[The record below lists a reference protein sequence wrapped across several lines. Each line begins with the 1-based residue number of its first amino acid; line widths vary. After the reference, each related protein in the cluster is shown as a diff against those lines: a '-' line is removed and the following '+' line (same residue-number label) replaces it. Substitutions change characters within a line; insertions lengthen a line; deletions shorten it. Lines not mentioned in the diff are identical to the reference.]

1 MGNTKPATVAA
12 PKYNTA
18 AATSIRRV
26 LPDGRIQAE
35 DGSVWLLRKVPMA
48 PVSDAKTLA
57 DKMRAFEPLSA
68 AYEELAA
75 LASVSGTRRRLVEK
89 NYRQHQLLMI
99 NLKHA
104 FTPPTG
110 HELRQFLS
118 QSFPHM
124 VTCRRVVLMAVK
136 LRDKLGGGK
145 KQTLGDIIES
155 VAETMTVG
163 GSPLSDYDWDTKRV
177 SDALARSGL
186 TTPTF
191 DEIRLADSWWNYG
204 EHPDVP
210 TLAHEEHLHI
220 FSDPKSVRIAA
231 KAGKDDCGEWPH
243 PIPGQRVLT
252 FAALDGMDFAFEPPT
267 SSTANWALGLLDDGA
282 VAVSIR
288 GAIEPA
294 KVTRDELRRQ
304 RKRYLDDINERAK
317 QGKMERAEQEE
328 MQATLEEIEGVYASQ
343 GGSPTIIDASVLVAF
358 DGRYDD
364 PGQIAPRS
372 AAIMRPM
379 QFRQDAALAEMMIG
393 SPVRSNPVT
402 HDIPS
407 QTLAVAGLQALSV
420 VGDRPEGAA
429 LLGWTEHDRQPAYAS
444 PVAASAGDAEPIF
457 VNFGATGS
465 GKSLLMLWKAVQYAR
480 LGSPQVLIDPKLGSD
495 HSAVVMT
502 IPGSHVYSLDSL
514 QHADGVFDPI
524 RFSLQP
530 EVGIELAASM
540 LVSIDPWSGMASKL
554 ETEVYTALKYGVDNG
569 AKCIG
574 EALRLAFHAKRAT
587 IDLVKPVLDLAN
599 ASPLFRACIGFK
611 NETEGLRMA
620 SGITYIKVGNT
631 YLDLPEAG
639 SLENATLMQRVSL
652 ALVRMMVFGSQMAL
666 THRRGVIHL
675 DEAWVFLGAGK
686 AEMQRLGRLARSQ
699 EVLPE
704 LYTQKATDALDAGL
718 AGSISRGLILP
729 LDREEA
735 KAALEMFKVEATEEV
750 LTRLTAKATMADG
763 EDTAPNWNSFR
774 ALRDPETKENLRGTL
789 GIYCDLA
796 ERAVPIEIALPK
808 QFLKDASTTPEDFKR
823 RQQEALAAAQAS
835 GALPQ
840 PPQQQQVAA

>member
-1 MGNTKPATVAA
+1 MGKSKPATVPA

-18 AATSIRRV
+18 AATSIRRI

-48 PVSDAKTLA
+48 PVSDAKTLI

-75 LASVSGTRRRLVEK
+75 LANVSGTRRRLVEK
-89 NYRQHQLLMI
+89 NYRQHQLLMV
-99 NLKHA
+99 NLKHEY
-104 FTPPTG
+104 TPPAG

-124 VTCRRVVLMAVK
+124 VTYRRVVLLAVK

-145 KQTLGDIIES
+145 RQTLSDIIDS
-155 VAETMTVG
+155 VAETVTVG

-177 SDALARSGL
+177 GDALARSGL
-186 TTPTF
+186 TTPTA

-210 TLAHEEHLHI
+210 TLAHEEHLHV
-220 FSDPKSVRIAA
+220 FSDPKAVRIAA
-231 KAGKDDCGEWPH
+231 KAGKDDCTEWPH
-243 PIPGQRVLT
+243 PIPGHRTLT
-252 FAALDGMDFAFEPPT
+252 FAALDGLDFSFEPPT
-267 SSTANWALGLLDDGA
+267 SSTANWALGLLSDDA

-358 DGRYDD
+358 NGRYDD
-364 PGQIAPRS
+364 PGQIAPGS

-379 QFRQDAALAEMMIG
+379 QFRQDAAMSEMMIG
-393 SPVRSNPVT
+393 SPVRANPVT

-407 QTLAVAGLQALSV
+407 QTLAVAGLQALSI

-429 LLGWTEHDRQPAYAS
+429 LLGWTEYDRQPSYAS

-465 GKSLLMLWKAVQYAR
+465 GKSLLMLWKAIQYAR
-480 LGSPQVLIDPKLGSD
+480 LGSPQVIVDPKLGSD
-495 HSAVVMT
+495 HSATVMT

-514 QHADGVFDPI
+514 QHVDGVFDPI

-540 LVSIDPWSGMASKL
+540 LVAIDPWSGAKM
-554 ETEVYTALKYGVDNG
+554 ETELYTALKYGVDNG

-574 EALRLAFHAKRAT
+574 AALRLAYHNKRASL
-587 IDLVKPVLDLAN
+587 DLVKPVLELAD
-599 ASPLFRACIGFK
+599 ASSLFRACVGFN
-611 NETEGLRMA
+611 NETEGLRLA
-620 SGITYIKVGNT
+620 KGITYIKVGNT

-639 SLENATLMQRVSL
+639 SIATATVMQKVSL

-686 AEMQRLGRLARSQ
+686 TEMQRLGRLARSQ

-729 LDREEA
+729 LDRVEA
-735 KAALEMFKVEATEEV
+735 TAALEMFKIEPTEAI
-750 LTRLTAKATMADG
+750 LSRITAKATMADG

-774 ALRDPETKENLRGTL
+774 ALRDPETRKNLRGTL

-796 ERAVPIEIALPK
+796 ERAVPIEISLPQ

-823 RQQEALAAAQAS
+823 RQQAAMDAAQAA
-835 GALPQ
+835 GALSQKP
-840 PPQQQQVAA
+840 QQQVAA